1 MERPIHRVRGCRRPQ
16 EPPPPIVHAAPQS
29 WGHPPPPKAAAG
41 RARADWA
48 GRAGSLALARRGDQ
62 CAEREC
68 SPQHEGAAG
77 RSPCLRARPLGRP
90 GHLRRGYL
98 LKLPVPAAARRPPPA
113 GRRSRL
119 RAVPRP
125 QRRSH
130 ARDHLTRTWLRPSP
144 ADPRGRGLRG
154 PGPPPSQPV
163 FPLAAA
169 DPSAGCSRHGWG
181 CPSSHPARPSPPLAP
196 TSLALCVP
204 ALCAGSLILKPQVDP
219 FLSPIGPPQLQPLV
233 GGTCLFP
240 GRVQHRPAG
249 RGCGLI
255 GRLRRDG
262 WILKGKAEPSFKPE
276 GLKETAPFVCR
287 GVVGTPLGRTCVLDP
302 TVCLCPGHQVDQ
314 LPLPSGQIAPPLL
327 LP

>member
-29 WGHPPPPKAAAG
+29 WGHPPPPTAAAG
-41 RARADWA
+41 RGGPEPLPSRSPPGAAWPPPPRVPSQAA
-48 GRAGSLALARRGDQ
+48 GARR
-62 CAEREC
+62 
-68 SPQHEGAAG
+68 
-77 RSPCLRARPLGRP
+77 RPL
-90 GHLRRGYL
+90 
-98 LKLPVPAAARRPPPA
+98 AAARWPPLPNPRRAPA
-113 GRRSRL
+113 
-119 RAVPRP
+119 

-249 RGCGLI
+249 RGCCLI

-262 WILKGKAEPSFKPE
+262 WILKG
-276 GLKETAPFVCR
+276 
-287 GVVGTPLGRTCVLDP
+287 
-302 TVCLCPGHQVDQ
+302 
-314 LPLPSGQIAPPLL
+314 LPLSWSPGGSASAPVRPNCTPTPTSVTFQLLRPSGPLECSL
-327 LP
+327 ELFKLQFSLV